1 MTARLNQSQKDEN
14 ALLTNLQEAESTIE
28 QKNIIISEE
37 ADLKLQALADLSRN
51 KEQLETLEQVI
62 ATLKTQ
68 LIKQETEPK
77 SDNSVLEEKY
87 SSLSTLNSRHNE
99 DLKQAKD

>member
-1 MTARLNQSQKDEN
+1 
-14 ALLTNLQEAESTIE
+14 
-28 QKNIIISEE
+28 
-37 ADLKLQALADLSRN
+37 LADLSRN

-77 SDNSVLEEKY
+77 SDNSLLEEKN

>member
-1 MTARLNQSQKDEN
+1 
-14 ALLTNLQEAESTIE
+14 
-28 QKNIIISEE
+28 
-37 ADLKLQALADLSRN
+37 LADLSRN

-62 ATLKTQ
+62 ATLKTK

-77 SDNSVLEEKY
+77 SDNSLLEEKY

>member
-37 ADLKLQALADLSRN
+37 ADLKVQALADLSRN

>member
-37 ADLKLQALADLSRN
+37 ADLKVQALADLSRN

-62 ATLKTQ
+62 ATLKTK

-77 SDNSVLEEKY
+77 SDNSLLEEKY